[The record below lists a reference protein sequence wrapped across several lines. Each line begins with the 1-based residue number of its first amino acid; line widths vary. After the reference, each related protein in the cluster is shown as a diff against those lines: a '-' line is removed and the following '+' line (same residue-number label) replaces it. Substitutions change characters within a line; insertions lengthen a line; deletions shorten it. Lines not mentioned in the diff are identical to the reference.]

1 MQALIA
7 QKIATTMVVTGECM
21 KERQMGRDYFHD
33 QVTYWLEAAS
43 LEWQS
48 RADQVK
54 GGTEVALSA

>member
-1 MQALIA
+1 
-7 QKIATTMVVTGECM
+7 
-21 KERQMGRDYFHD
+21 MGRDYFHD